1 MSNLNRDCFDSIC
14 RVCTSQLNGTQAK
27 SIFDIF
33 VSASKTLEF
42 CLRIRVDK
50 DEADLPKHVC
60 DPCVTKLQDFE
71 SFRKSCSEQQSKLRQ
86 CLASSSTNDDSKK
99 NGDDAIKEE
108 ADKPMTDEDDSDDDE
123 DDDEDANKTTSTDA
137 LDTSDDKSGTEGDAN
152 KLPELSDP
160 TPEDYVLMKEE
171 SFQLNPAQQSS
182 ILGDY
187 LVEFSKSNGTKKPPD
202 DNKDRDLMEIQKL
215 RKEILPPMW
224 DVFEK
229 ASSTSE
235 AGMINVTHRRYIV
248 AKNAFPCSLCGECFE
263 FDQGKSRVLSESRDE
278 KNKLYDC
285 HVCGKVFPRRGSWRR
300 HLSTHE
306 NIKPYVC
313 RVCWTGFNLKEHL
326 RDHLSTHGTSRP
338 FSCDSC
344 KKQFV
349 RNEHLARHKLCSPSC
364 STELAS
370 PLFETVFN
378 PGIDVVRPFQCDVC
392 NQGFVRK
399 EHLVRHRKRAHDLDP
414 PEGAEAKPFSCSVC
428 SKTFTRREHLRRHQQ
443 IHARELLQSSMDMAA
458 LTGLNMGPELPF
470 PASLMPEIS
479 LSTPGSAGSGNSSPS
494 VKKEGDDVSDAD
506 AMEVDVDPST
516 SSPQLNRVSPSAL
529 AAVSA
534 TLAGIP
540 VAVREKLM
548 RPIVPRER
556 PPKPIPK
563 CDVCHKVFSR
573 RSHLLRHLKRLHNID
588 PPPTVRGRH
597 LRPEDENHNKQQQY
611 ECVTCG
617 EAFTESEKLNQ
628 HMETHGNTIMNNF
641 NWM

>member
-1 MSNLNRDCFDSIC
+1 MSDLTKENFDSIC
-14 RVCTSQLNGTQAK
+14 RVCTSDLNGNQAK

-33 VSASKTLEF
+33 VTASKTLEF
-42 CLRIRVDK
+42 CLRTRLDK
-50 DEADLPKHVC
+50 DEAELPKHLCDVC
-60 DPCVTKLQDFE
+60 VQKLLEFE
-71 SFRKSCSEQQSKLRQ
+71 TFRKSC
-86 CLASSSTNDDSKK
+86 
-99 NGDDAIKEE
+99 NGDE
-108 ADKPMTDEDDSDDDE
+108 AEGQDGGDKFGSEDE
-123 DDDEDANKTTSTDA
+123 DDDDDDEEDMDEDKP
-137 LDTSDDKSGTEGDAN
+137 LDTSVESGSGDG
-152 KLPELSDP
+152 KQLPELSDP
-160 TPEDYVLMKEE
+160 TPDDYVLMREE
-171 SFQLNPAQQSS
+171 AFQLNPAQQSS
-182 ILGDY
+182 ILADY
-187 LVEFSKSNGTKKPPD
+187 LVEFSKQNGSKKPPED
-202 DNKDRDLMEIQKL
+202 PKDRDLMEIQKL

-229 ASSTSE
+229 A
-235 AGMINVTHRRYIV
+235 AANDQGMINVTHRRYIV

-263 FDQGKSRVLSESRDE
+263 FDQGKSRLSDSDE

-313 RVCWTGFNLKEHL
+313 RVCWTGFNLKDHL
-326 RDHLSTHGTSRP
+326 REHLSTHGTSRP

-364 STELAS
+364 SGELAS
-370 PLFETVFN
+370 PLF
-378 PGIDVVRPFQCDVC
+378 GIDVVRPFQCDVC

-428 SKTFTRREHLRRHQQ
+428 GKTFTRREHLRRHQQ
-443 IHARELLQSSMDMAA
+443 IHARELLQSSMDMSA
-458 LTGLNMGPELPF
+458 LTGLAGMGGELQMPLF
-470 PASLMPEIS
+470 AASLMPEIS
-479 LSTPGSAGSGNSSPS
+479 MSSGGSGNSSPR
-494 VKKEGDDVSDAD
+494 VKKEGDDGSEDP
-506 AMEVDVDPST
+506 MEVELPPPEAS
-516 SSPQLNRVSPSAL
+516 SSPLNRPAAPAAL
-529 AAVSA
+529 TA
-534 TLAGIP
+534 LGGIP
-540 VAVREKLM
+540 LAVREKLM
-548 RPIVPRER
+548 RPVIPRER

-563 CDVCHKVFSR
+563 CDVCKKVFSR

-588 PPPTVRGRH
+588 PPPSSRGRH
-597 LRPEDENHNKQQQY
+597 LRPDDENHNKQQQY

-641 NWM
+641 IWM

>member
-1 MSNLNRDCFDSIC
+1 
-14 RVCTSQLNGTQAK
+14 
-27 SIFDIF
+27 
-33 VSASKTLEF
+33 
-42 CLRIRVDK
+42 
-50 DEADLPKHVC
+50 
-60 DPCVTKLQDFE
+60 
-71 SFRKSCSEQQSKLRQ
+71 
-86 CLASSSTNDDSKK
+86 
-99 NGDDAIKEE
+99 
-108 ADKPMTDEDDSDDDE
+108 
-123 DDDEDANKTTSTDA
+123 
-137 LDTSDDKSGTEGDAN
+137 
-152 KLPELSDP
+152 
-160 TPEDYVLMKEE
+160 
-171 SFQLNPAQQSS
+171 
-182 ILGDY
+182 
-187 LVEFSKSNGTKKPPD
+187 
-202 DNKDRDLMEIQKL
+202 MEIQKL

-263 FDQGKSRVLSESRDE
+263 FDQGKSRVSSESRDE

-364 STELAS
+364 SGELAS

-458 LTGLNMGPELPF
+458 LTGLSMGAEIQF

-479 LSTPGSAGSGNSSPS
+479 LSTPTGSGNSSPS

-506 AMEVDVDPST
+506 AMEVDADPST
-516 SSPQLNRVSPSAL
+516 SSPQMNRGSPSVL
-529 AAVSA
+529 AAA

-563 CDVCHKVFSR
+563 CDVCQKVFSR

-588 PPPTVRGRH
+588 PPPSSRGRT
-597 LRPEDENHNKQQQY
+597 LRPEDENHNKNY

-617 EAFTESEKLNQ
+617 ESFTESEKLNQ

-641 NWM
+641 IWM